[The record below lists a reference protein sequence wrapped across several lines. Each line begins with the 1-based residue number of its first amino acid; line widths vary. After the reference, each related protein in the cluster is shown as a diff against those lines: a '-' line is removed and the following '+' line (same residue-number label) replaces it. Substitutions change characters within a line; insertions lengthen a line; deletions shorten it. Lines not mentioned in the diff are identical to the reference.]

1 MQPRIRKC
9 PIQHSLIF
17 VSDGIRR
24 DKIYPG
30 CDVKETLESENSA
43 FKLLANLHSSP
54 SLSV

>member
-43 FKLLANLHSSP
+43 FKLLAKLHSSP